1 MIRGARGMSS
11 STLAACVGKFPQNQW
26 NSGKLASAQ
35 VANEKAVHNGC
46 GGSCCAIFMSHFSGK
61 LGAYKTNEETIA
73 PRSHTNTALQK
84 GRRKLE
90 AR

>member
-1 MIRGARGMSS
+1 MIRGARGMASF
-11 STLAACVGKFPQNQW
+11 TLAVCVGKFPQNQW

-35 VANEKAVHNGC
+35 VANERAVHNGC